1 MSIYMEEADMD
12 RARAKAAEQRN
23 RDGGV
28 VGNFTPKEITIEVK
42 DLTAEEA
49 NAIELK
55 VPAGKFVYGA
65 YVKNLANDLGGS
77 GTLTVKVGNTTL
89 LNAVTAANL
98 KGKGVAALNAT
109 PAFVAEKSNITL
121 TPSAAYTAGKVTV
134 GIIYG

>member
-1 MSIYMEEADMD
+1 MEEADMD
-12 RARAKAAEQRN
+12 KARAKAAEQRN

-42 DLTAEEA
+42 DLTAEA
-49 NAIELK
+49 DNAIELK

-65 YVKNLANDLGGS
+65 YVKNLANDLDGS
-77 GTLTVKVGNTTL
+77 GTLTVKVGSTKL
-89 LNAVTAANL
+89 LDAVTAVNL
-98 KGKGVAALNAT
+98 KGKGVAALKAT
-109 PAFVAEKSNITL
+109 PAFVAEKSSITL